1 MEDGGLPQSGPL
13 PNTHLKSCVKVGRP
27 TLESHKGPVV
37 GRHTVE
43 DPLEP
48 RACEGCREEIWGCP
62 NEADLGLQQA
72 LSPLTPKTRRLTDE
86 ALMEEASRYIGSLS
100 RPFFSLG
107 KRVLSSSS
115 SLSGLDGLFDATEG
129 GGGLRS
135 VGLANERTEEG
146 TEVVL
151 DRAPQEMME
160 KGDEGGGLSWQSSC
174 LVKFS
179 RCLGMPTEGFEGEI
193 LFLLKE

>member
-13 PNTHLKSCVKVGRP
+13 PNTHLKSCVEVGQP

-43 DPLEP
+43 DPLEA

-62 NEADLGLQQA
+62 DEADLELQQA
-72 LSPLTPKTRRLTDE
+72 LSPPTPKTRRLTDK
-86 ALMEEASRYIGSLS
+86 ALMEEASKYIGSLS

-115 SLSGLDGLFDATEG
+115 SISRLDGLFDATEEG
-129 GGGLRS
+129 CNRGCGSEIAGGL
-135 VGLANERTEEG
+135 ECW
-146 TEVVL
+146 VL
-151 DRAPQEMME
+151 LE
-160 KGDEGGGLSWQSSC
+160 
-174 LVKFS
+174 
-179 RCLGMPTEGFEGEI
+179 
-193 LFLLKE
+193 